1 VSLPRGGIFAND
13 GASVAET
20 GAIVG
25 VMETW
30 DAIRARRNVR
40 VFADRPIAEHDLDRI
55 LEAGRRAPSSRNWQ
69 PWDFI
74 VVTERPQLVEL
85 ANVWVG
91 AAHVAKAAAA
101 IVLVAPEQDDAQKRD
116 WLQFDNG
123 QAMLEMMIAAAD
135 LGIGSGHAAV
145 RDQELA
151 RELLGFPVGHF
162 CVALMSLGY
171 PADRPLVPLEQMD
184 RRPFDEVVHR
194 GRW

>member
-1 VSLPRGGIFAND
+1 
-13 GASVAET
+13 
-20 GAIVG
+20 
-25 VMETW
+25 METW

-40 VFADRPIAEHDLDRI
+40 VFADRAIPAGDLDRI

-69 PWDFI
+69 PWDF
-74 VVTERPQLVEL
+74 VLVTERAELVEL
-85 ANVWVG
+85 ARVWVG

-101 IVLVAPEQDDAQKRD
+101 IVLVAPEQDDPQKRD

-145 RDQELA
+145 RDQQLA
-151 RELLGFPVGHF
+151 RELLGFPEGHF

-171 PADRPLVPLEQMD
+171 PADRPLAPLERMD